1 MTDKYAYGVVVD
13 YEGFFV
19 AALRWLKTTLPPNPN
34 NKFRLENRKLHK
46 IITSI
51 EATTDPIENGKWDE
65 ASKTWLSPTDK
76 VWIVDSNGQLRGQR
90 MVWPTRRKPLP
101 KGFAYIDIEPP
112 KSRAR
117 KPIWNG
123 SEWIQPRVV
132 AVIVDNTIKSAGIE
146 NPRDDI
152 ENVNDVTNDDTRTE
166 YPWPLLPSG
175 EPARIGD
182 TYNEVVGEWEE
193 AKELQIPIEEKRAS
207 ASMSR
212 AEFAKV
218 CATQGWI
225 TEAEALSWAGGSAI
239 PAFVNNVIEQFV
251 PQEDWFD
258 TKLLVLTAERV
269 HRDNPMVALLM
280 LKRKVAVTDVEMDAV
295 FGIEP

>member
-1 MTDKYAYGVVVD
+1 M
-13 YEGFFV
+13 
-19 AALRWLKTTLPPNPN
+19 RWLKTTLPPNPN

-76 VWIVDSNGQLRGQR
+76 VWIVDSKGQLRGQR

-182 TYNEVVGEWEE
+182 TYNEATGEWVGFVTSETTAYDVDLTPAEWEAMLALTGLDDVRDGVLATLKSSDRKSYRKVVKSLNQRQFRFEILLGLLETFKAFMPKDADLSEE
-193 AKELQIPIEEKRAS
+193 RLSGI
-207 ASMSR
+207 
-212 AEFAKV
+212 
-218 CATQGWI
+218 WL
-225 TEAEALSWAGGSAI
+225 AEALA
-239 PAFVNNVIEQFV
+239 
-251 PQEDWFD
+251 DD
-258 TKLLVLTAERV
+258 
-269 HRDNPMVALLM
+269 
-280 LKRKVAVTDVEMDAV
+280 
-295 FGIEP
+295 